1 MNNTVDIEFVPDK
14 NCIDPNVIIRAREK
28 TKLVENIIHAV
39 ENVSEEQFSSIPA
52 YDGAEVTLISQ
63 RDIIRAHSHEHKVIV
78 QTETGSYLVKK
89 TLIALEEIMD
99 PKRFL
104 RISHSELVNLYKIK
118 SFDLNIRGSIAIH
131 FENGDTS
138 WASRRYLKSIREFLK

>member
-1 MNNTVDIEFVPDK
+1 MNNTVDIEFVPDE
-14 NCIDPNVIIRAREK
+14 NYIYPNVTIRAKEK

-39 ENVSEEQFSSIPA
+39 ENVSEDQFSSVSA
-52 YDGAEVTLISQ
+52 YDGSEVILLSQ
-63 RDIIRAHSHEHKVIV
+63 RDIIRARSYDHRVVV

-89 TLIALEEIMD
+89 TLIALEEMLD

-104 RISHSELVNLYKIK
+104 RISHSELVNLYKIR
-118 SFDLNIRGSIAIH
+118 SFDFNIRGSIAIR

-138 WASRRYLKSIREFLK
+138 WASRRYLRSIREFLK